1 MSSNNKGAAAS
12 TPWIVVADHARARLF
27 SAATPTA
34 PLSEVEDLVNA
45 EARLHDADRAADKSG
60 RLFGG
65 ATGGHGH
72 HSQSAEPHE
81 SPKQRDA
88 DRFAR
93 RVCECLEKHSASGA
107 INKLYVIA
115 EPDFLGMLRQHM
127 STQVRKHV
135 AMELDKD
142 LTRQTAAEIRGALP
156 VQL

>member
-1 MSSNNKGAAAS
+1 MSSNNKGATAP

-45 EARLHDADRAADKSG
+45 DARLHDADRAADKSG

-65 ATGGHGH
+65 AKGHGH
-72 HSQSAEPHE
+72 HGQSAEPHE

-88 DRFAR
+88 DHFAR
-93 RVCECLEKHSASGA
+93 RVCECLEKHSSSGA

-115 EPDFLGMLRQHM
+115 EPGFLGMLRQHM

-142 LTRQTAAEIRGALP
+142 LTRKTAGEIRGALP

>member
-1 MSSNNKGAAAS
+1 MSSNNKGAIAP

-27 SAATPTA
+27 SVATPTA

-45 EARLHDADRAADKSG
+45 DARLYDADRTSDKPG

-65 ATGGHGH
+65 AKGHGH
-72 HSQSAEPHE
+72 HSQVAEPHE

-93 RVCECLEKHSASGA
+93 RVCDCLEKHSSSGA
-107 INKLYVIA
+107 INRLYVIA

-127 STQVRKHV
+127 STQVRKHI
-135 AMELDKD
+135 AMELDKE
-142 LTRQTAAEIRGALP
+142 LTRKTAAEIRSALP